1 MFERGMR
8 ILIVDDDADM
18 ARLLRGV
25 LGNQGYDIVEHVTT
39 GAGALEMAER
49 FDVILLDHQLPD
61 VSGVEV
67 VEEIRTRPDPPS
79 VIIVTGH
86 GTESLAA
93 AALRR
98 GADDYL
104 VKDAALP
111 HLLPEVLERVR
122 RQRALRSAL
131 RTAQEELIRAERLAA
146 IGEMTIT
153 LHHEI
158 NNPLMAASAEV
169 DLLLARKSA
178 LSADQVAGLEAM
190 RTALG
195 RIADIV
201 RRIGTLRE
209 ARPAPYP
216 GELRMIDLD
225 EGEAS
230 AGPAPIVGTAV
241 VYLPDED
248 LARVTGLLLGRAGF
262 RVSRARNAEELARA
276 AREPGVR
283 LALFSATR
291 ESPTAGLSLAGKRSW
306 RAIGMVADEEAER
319 RAEACDL
326 VVRVP
331 FDPAVLLAH
340 LKRFAE

>member
-1 MFERGMR
+1 MPEAMR
-8 ILIVDDDADM
+8 VLIVDDDADM
-18 ARLLRGV
+18 ARLLRGLV
-25 LGNQGYDIVEHVTT
+25 SSQGYGVVEHVVT
-39 GAGALEMAER
+39 GGEALAVADR

-67 VEEIRTRPDPPS
+67 VEEMRARPEPPS

-131 RTAQEELIRAERLAA
+131 RTAQEELVRAERLAA
-146 IGEMTIT
+146 IGEMTVT

-169 DLLLARKSA
+169 DLLLARATTLKE
-178 LSADQVAGLEAM
+178 DQVAGLEAV
-190 RTALG
+190 REALA
-195 RIADIV
+195 RIAEIV

-209 ARPAPYP
+209 ARTSSYP
-216 GELRMIDLD
+216 GDRRMIDISELGTPD
-225 EGEAS
+225 GA
-230 AGPAPIVGTAV
+230 AHIVGTAV
-241 VYLPDED
+241 MYVPDDD

-262 RVSRARNAEELARA
+262 RVRRSRSVDELAQGA
-276 AREPGVR
+276 AEAGVR
-283 LALFSATR
+283 IVLFSATR
-291 ESPTAGLSLAGKRSW
+291 ESPTAGLELQRKRSW
-306 RAIGMVADEEAER
+306 WAIGLAADEEVAR
-319 RAEACDL
+319 RAEGCDL
-326 VVRVP
+326 LVRVP
-331 FDPAVLLAH
+331 FDPAILLGDFQRLAG
-340 LKRFAE
+340 